1 MLVPDVGVRTMTQAL
16 VASPEPPGA
25 VPAPDVAGRV
35 PGTVARERLIREL
48 SHACDRPVVLIAA
61 PAGYGKS
68 TLLSQWCQYDP
79 RPFAA
84 IAARAADN
92 DPRHLLESIA
102 RALAAVAPVGEEVF
116 IALARPGGALAT
128 DLLGPFGRALARCGP
143 FVLAI
148 DDVGLLSAPEAL
160 EALGAVADHIPPG
173 SQLALASRS
182 DPALPIGRLRAQ
194 ARLLELRARDLAM
207 TRREAAALLRMHG
220 LDLPSDEVVALL
232 RRTDGWPAGLLLA
245 ALAVQRAPD
254 RGRAMRRFGG
264 NNRLVADY
272 LSDEVMAGLSSEH
285 TRFVMGTSIL
295 DVLSGPVCDATLGT
309 SGSGA
314 VLRDLVRANVLL
326 EPLDQADLEYR
337 YHPLFAQML
346 RAELRR
352 VEPAWER
359 DLRRRAAAWY
369 AERDDL
375 DRAVDHAVAAGDAAA
390 AGRFLWAT
398 AARQVLAGRTASLRS
413 WLDRFSADQQ
423 AGDPGLALTAA
434 ATHLVLGE
442 RDLVEHWAAAAQRAL
457 GSETVAADRQALD
470 AGVRLMRAT
479 VARDGLA
486 EMAEDAGIAYALA
499 AEDSPWRSLSCL
511 LSGVAAHLIGERER
525 ARTHLQ
531 EGARRGAISAPAV
544 QVLCL
549 AQLALMAIDD
559 EDWTEAAA
567 LSSRSRAQADRV
579 GLADCP
585 ISALAF
591 AVSARVHAQR
601 GRAEPAQDDR
611 RAALRLLE
619 RLTDFVPWYASEAR
633 LALAGAA
640 LRLGDVPAMR
650 DLLAQAVGVA
660 REIPEAVVL
669 SGWIEQLR
677 TTAET
682 LADSAAAPGSLTT
695 AELRV
700 LQLLPTHLS
709 FREIADGLHVSAN
722 TIKTHAHA
730 VYRKLDACSRSEAVE
745 RAREAGL
752 LGDGID
758 QLPGTTERSLAT
770 SGAQPDALTVAEL
783 RVLGLLP
790 SDLSL
795 AEIGSRLRVSVS
807 TVNARAEAAYR
818 KLAAC
823 SRAEAVERARV
834 VGLLATQGG
843 R

>member
-1 MLVPDVGVRTMTQAL
+1 MMEAL
-16 VASPEPPGA
+16 VASPEPPGT
-25 VPAPDVAGRV
+25 VPGPGVAGAAQR
-35 PGTVARERLIREL
+35 TVVRERLIREL
-48 SHACDRPVVLIAA
+48 SQACDRPVVLIVA
-61 PAGYGKS
+61 PAGYGKT
-68 TLLSQWCQYDP
+68 TLVSQWSQHDP

-84 IAARAADN
+84 IAMRAADN

-102 RALAAVAPVGEEVF
+102 RALASVAPIGEDVF
-116 IALARPGGALAT
+116 IALSTPGGSVAT
-128 DLLGPFGRALARCGP
+128 DLLGPFGRALGKCGP
-143 FVLAI
+143 FVLAL
-148 DDVGLLSAPEAL
+148 DDVGLLAAPEAL
-160 EALGAVADHIPPG
+160 GALRAVADHVPPG

-182 DPALPIGRLRAQ
+182 EPALPIGRLRAQ
-194 ARLLELRARDLAM
+194 TRLLELRSRDLAM
-207 TRREAAALLRMHG
+207 TRREAAALLGMHG
-220 LDLPSDEVVALL
+220 LDLPTDEVVALL

-254 RGRAMRRFGG
+254 RARAINRFGG

-272 LSDEVMAGLSSEH
+272 LADEVMAGLSSEH
-285 TRFVMGTSIL
+285 ARFLTRTSIL

-314 VLRDLVRANVLL
+314 VLRDLVRADVLL
-326 EPLDQADLEYR
+326 EPLDQSDHEYR
-337 YHPLFAQML
+337 YHPLFAEML

-352 VEPAWER
+352 VEPACER

-398 AARQVLAGRTASLRS
+398 AARQVLSGRTASLRS
-413 WLDRFSADQQ
+413 WLDRFTADQR
-423 AGDPGLALTAA
+423 AADPGLALTTA

-442 RDLVEHWAAAAQRAL
+442 RDLVEHWAAAAQRSL
-457 GSETVAADRQALD
+457 RVETVAADRRALD
-470 AGVRLMRAT
+470 AGVRIMRAT

-486 EMAEDAGIAYALA
+486 EMAEDAVTAYDLA
-499 AEDSPWRSLSCL
+499 ADDSPWRSLACL
-511 LSGVAAHLIGERER
+511 PSGVAAHLIGARER

-549 AQLALMAIDD
+549 AQLALMAIEE

-567 LSSRSRAQADRV
+567 LSSRARAQADRV

-601 GRAEPAQDDR
+601 GRAAPAQDDR
-611 RAALRLLE
+611 RAALRLLG
-619 RLTDFVPWYASEAR
+619 RLTDFVPWYAAEAQ
-633 LALAGAA
+633 LVLAGAA
-640 LRLGDVPAMR
+640 LRLADLAAMR
-650 DLLAQAVGVA
+650 DLLAQAARVA

-677 TTAET
+677 TAAET
-682 LADSAAAPGSLTT
+682 LADSVAAPGSLTT

-730 VYRKLDACSRSEAVE
+730 IYRKLAACSRSEAVE

-752 LGDGID
+752 LGDGVG
-758 QLPGTTERSLAT
+758 QLAPTTERSAAT

-783 RVLGLLP
+783 RVVGLLP
-790 SDLSL
+790 SDLSFV
-795 AEIGSRLRVSVS
+795 EIGSRLRVSAS
-807 TVNARAEAAYR
+807 TVSAHAEAAYR

-834 VGLLATQGG
+834 VGLLATQH
-843 R
+843 RR